1 MLSWA
6 VRYLVVAVAVAA
18 LFAMLQGQG
27 SHLLELAARDAGGD
41 GAERRARHAP
51 ADRDH
56 EADSEADYD
65 ADAADDAE
73 ADYYDTDAADDTEA
87 EADDDTEAEADT
99 EEAEAEADTEEAEAE
114 DDSAGD
120 LEQIIEAGPGGHFL
134 LKAVV
139 NGVPINFMV
148 DTGASHVVLTIPDA
162 RRIGFT
168 ANDLEFTQEFESANG
183 TVRAAPVK
191 LRELR
196 IGQFSVYGLE
206 ASVNGGPLP
215 ISLLG
220 MNFLQHLS
228 SYEVA
233 DGRLILRW

>member
-6 VRYLVVAVAVAA
+6 VRYLVVAVVVAA

-27 SHLLELAARDAGGD
+27 PDLLELAARDASGD
-41 GAERRARHAP
+41 GAERHARDAH
-51 ADRDH
+51 ADRDQ
-56 EADSEADYD
+56 D
-65 ADAADDAE
+65 AN
-73 ADYYDTDAADDTEA
+73 DTEA
-87 EADDDTEAEADT
+87 EEDTEAAADTEAEDEGDYDTEADDDTDAEAD
-99 EEAEAEADTEEAEAE
+99 

-220 MNFLQHLS
+220 MSFLQRLS

>member
-1 MLSWA
+1 MLRWA
-6 VRYLVVAVAVAA
+6 VRYLVVAVVAAA
-18 LFAMLQGQG
+18 LFATLQGQG
-27 SHLLELAARDAGGD
+27 SDVLELAARNASGD
-41 GAERRARHAP
+41 AERRVRPAR
-51 ADRDH
+51 ADRD
-56 EADSEADYD
+56 D
-65 ADAADDAE
+65 
-73 ADYYDTDAADDTEA
+73 
-87 EADDDTEAEADT
+87 
-99 EEAEAEADTEEAEAE
+99 EAEAE
-114 DDSAGD
+114 DDVEAEAEDEADDDSTGD
-120 LEQIIEAGPGGHFL
+120 LEQIIEAGPHGHFL

-196 IGQFSVYGLE
+196 IGQFSLYGLE

-220 MNFLQHLS
+220 MSFLQRLH

>member
-1 MLSWA
+1 MLRWA
-6 VRYLVVAVAVAA
+6 VRYLVVAVVVAA
-18 LFAMLQGQG
+18 LFAILQGQG
-27 SHLLELAARDAGGD
+27 PDLLELAARDAGGD

-51 ADRDH
+51 VDRD
-56 EADSEADYD
+56 DD
-65 ADAADDAE
+65 ADAE
-73 ADYYDTDAADDTEA
+73 ADEEADAEADDEA
-87 EADDDTEAEADT
+87 EADAAEAD
-99 EEAEAEADTEEAEAE
+99 

-120 LEQIIEAGPGGHFL
+120 LEQIIEAGRHGHFL

-168 ANDLEFTQEFESANG
+168 ANDLEFTQEFQSANG

-196 IGQFSVYGLE
+196 IGQFSLYGLE

-220 MNFLQHLS
+220 MSFLQRLR

>member
-18 LFAMLQGQG
+18 LFAMLQGRG
-27 SHLLELAARDAGGD
+27 SDLLELAARDASGD
-41 GAERRARHAP
+41 GAERRARHAET
-51 ADRDH
+51 DRDH
-56 EADSEADYD
+56 D
-65 ADAADDAE
+65 ADGDAE
-73 ADYYDTDAADDTEA
+73 AYYDTDAADSEDEADYDTEAEDDTEA
-87 EADDDTEAEADT
+87 EADDD
-99 EEAEAEADTEEAEAE
+99 AE
-114 DDSAGD
+114 DDAAAEEDGAGD

-220 MNFLQHLS
+220 MSFLQRLD

>member
-6 VRYLVVAVAVAA
+6 VRYLVVAVVVAA

-27 SHLLELAARDAGGD
+27 SDLLELAARDAGGD
-41 GAERRARHAP
+41 GAERHVRHP
-51 ADRDH
+51 DTDRGR
-56 EADSEADYD
+56 D
-65 ADAADDAE
+65 ADDPEAEEDTEAAAYTDGEDE
-73 ADYYDTDAADDTEA
+73 AYYDTDAADDA
-87 EADDDTEAEADT
+87 
-99 EEAEAEADTEEAEAE
+99 EAEAEADYDTEAEEAEAE
-114 DDSAGD
+114 DDSVSD
-120 LEQIIEAGPGGHFL
+120 LEQIIVAGPGGHFL

-196 IGQFSVYGLE
+196 IGQFTVYGLE

-220 MNFLQHLS
+220 MSFLQRLR

>member
-1 MLSWA
+1 MLTWA
-6 VRYLVVAVAVAA
+6 VRYLVVAVVVAA
-18 LFAMLQGQG
+18 LFAILQGQG
-27 SHLLELAARDAGGD
+27 PDLLELAARDASGD
-41 GAERRARHAP
+41 GAERRARHADT
-51 ADRDH
+51 DRDH
-56 EADSEADYD
+56 DADDDTEADYD
-65 ADAADDAE
+65 TDADDETEDE
-73 ADYYDTDAADDTEA
+73 ADYDT
-87 EADDDTEAEADT
+87 EADDDTEAEAD
-99 EEAEAEADTEEAEAE
+99 

-120 LEQIIEAGPGGHFL
+120 LEQIIEAGPHGHFL

-196 IGQFSVYGLE
+196 IGQFSLYGLE

-220 MNFLQHLS
+220 MSFLQRLS

>member
-6 VRYLVVAVAVAA
+6 VRYLVVAVVVAA
-18 LFAMLQGQG
+18 LFAILQGQG
-27 SHLLELAARDAGGD
+27 PDLLELAARDASGD
-41 GAERRARHAP
+41 GAERRARHAD

-56 EADSEADYD
+56 D
-65 ADAADDAE
+65 
-73 ADYYDTDAADDTEA
+73 
-87 EADDDTEAEADT
+87 ADDDTEADYDTDAAADT
-99 EEAEAEADTEEAEAE
+99 EAEDEADYDTEAD

-120 LEQIIEAGPGGHFL
+120 LEQIIEAGPHGHFL

-220 MNFLQHLS
+220 MSFLQRLS

>member
-27 SHLLELAARDAGGD
+27 SDLLELAARDAGGD

-51 ADRDH
+51 AERDY
-56 EADSEADYD
+56 EADTEAEAYYET
-65 ADAADDAE
+65 DAADDAE
-73 ADYYDTDAADDTEA
+73 ADYDDTDAADDTEA
-87 EADDDTEAEADT
+87 EAEAEADDDP
-99 EEAEAEADTEEAEAE
+99 EAEADTEEAEAE

-220 MNFLQHLS
+220 MNFLQRLS

>member
-6 VRYLVVAVAVAA
+6 VRYLVVAVVAAA

-27 SHLLELAARDAGGD
+27 SDLLELAARDTGGD

-51 ADRDH
+51 ADRDY
-56 EADSEADYD
+56 EADAEAEAYYET
-65 ADAADDAE
+65 DAADDAE
-73 ADYYDTDAADDTEA
+73 ADGYDTDAVDDTEA
-87 EADDDTEAEADT
+87 EAEADYDT
-99 EEAEAEADTEEAEAE
+99 AEAEAEAEEAEA
-114 DDSAGD
+114 DDDGAGD

-220 MNFLQHLS
+220 MNFLQRLR